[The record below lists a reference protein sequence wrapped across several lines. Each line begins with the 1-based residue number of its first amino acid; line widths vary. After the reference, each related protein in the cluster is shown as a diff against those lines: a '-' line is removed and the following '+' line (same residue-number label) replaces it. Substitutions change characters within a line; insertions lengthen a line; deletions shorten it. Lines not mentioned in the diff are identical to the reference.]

1 MHGNNPIRVLTS
13 AYFSDEGPSGIGVLA
28 VNAPVTSVGSVC
40 EQTFGGEDELH
51 FRSILR
57 ALQLGKELGAKDIL
71 ILSPSDKI
79 VKLVNR
85 EIALEPGGPLALL
98 YIRIRAL
105 IYTYDRA
112 EIRAVS
118 RSRVRA
124 ARKLATQASRMPV
137 RSSNPQRELF
147 AAAG

>member
-1 MHGNNPIRVLTS
+1 
-13 AYFSDEGPSGIGVLA
+13 
-28 VNAPVTSVGSVC
+28 
-40 EQTFGGEDELH
+40 
-51 FRSILR
+51 
-57 ALQLGKELGAKDIL
+57 
-71 ILSPSDKI
+71 

-124 ARKLATQASRMPV
+124 ARRLAVEASRMPV